1 MILNLEMAEELKR
14 MVKFFGKSTKQK
26 AILENE
32 RQVIEKEDAEKEAMA
47 LEKKNLKD
55 EGAVPN

>member
-1 MILNLEMAEELKR
+1 MAEELKR